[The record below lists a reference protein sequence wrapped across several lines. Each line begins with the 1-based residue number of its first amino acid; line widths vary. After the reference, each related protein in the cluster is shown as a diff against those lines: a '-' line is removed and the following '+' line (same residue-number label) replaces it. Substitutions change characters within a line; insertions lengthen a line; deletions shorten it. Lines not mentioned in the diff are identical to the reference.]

1 MVLFLSGCP
10 ICAGKAEI
18 SPLDNVFTHFPQDE
32 RFEADGR
39 YADEQRRVGEIL
51 EAHGGNSLIL
61 LNETYSTT
69 NEELAVRST
78 LELAEKL
85 KASGSFTLY
94 ITHQH
99 GLEAAQVPFLSV
111 IVDQDDQ
118 NRRTYRIARRLEAE
132 GSYAA
137 DILRRYGLDEESLS
151 RRFGGNG
158 GAEA

>member
-1 MVLFLSGCP
+1 MIHCP
-10 ICAGKAEI
+10 MCLQVGRRGVHHTPPYLAMAALIAAKAA
-18 SPLDNVFTHFPQDE
+18 SQAAYQPMLAVKGQ
-32 RFEADGR
+32 
-39 YADEQRRVGEIL
+39 
-51 EAHGGNSLIL
+51 
-61 LNETYSTT
+61 YSTT

-137 DILRRYGLDEESLS
+137 DILRRYGLDEEALS